1 MRDGSGIAVALLIAA
16 VWVAGCSSHPRVPE
30 EAETQVV
37 VVPDPDHPHVQDHEL
52 HPERDHD
59 REHAVEAATSRD
71 EVPAHMRVPGDDA
84 FSDRLPWYDRER
96 DVETD
101 TAALAEDPFTN
112 RPSTPDPNVVAESI
126 ADSLVPMLGRPVL
139 EPSRFFTPTDV
150 LERLGDRDFVLVDV
164 RPRESYDAA
173 HLPSAIHLDAARFVE
188 AHAEGMPQTFLRD
201 EFGAFDVER
210 YEAILGD
217 AGLAPHHDIC
227 VYGNLHAGSEHP
239 SAAIP
244 AAVLDLLGH
253 ESVSLLTG
261 SVLDYWTAEGYTTSD
276 VPHELPRSVYAAQ
289 PRPNGVW
296 DLEQVFEGLGGSNAL
311 FLDVRSFARYDGE
324 NHGEH
329 RFGGHVPGAVNFAA
343 HELFEPQAPARV
355 CSRDEIAVKL
365 ATKSIVGDK
374 HRVLYGT
381 DPGWASFVYFALRD
395 LGHEDVA
402 IYDAGWSEYGN
413 REDTPIDERTLP
425 PLRN

>member
-1 MRDGSGIAVALLIAA
+1 MRDGSGIILTLLIPAA
-16 VWVAGCSSHPRVPE
+16 LVIGCSSHPRVPE

-37 VVPDPDHPHVQDHEL
+37 VIPEPGHEHEVSPAAENASSPDEASWPARLPD
-52 HPERDHD
+52 
-59 REHAVEAATSRD
+59 
-71 EVPAHMRVPGDDA
+71 DDA
-84 FSDRLPWYDRER
+84 FSNRLPWYDHERE
-96 DVETD
+96 VETD
-101 TAALAEDPFTN
+101 TVALGEDPFTN
-112 RPSTPDPNVVAESI
+112 RPPAPDPGVVAESI
-126 ADSLVPMLGRPVL
+126 ADSLVPMLGRPVV

-164 RPRESYDAA
+164 RSREDYDAA
-173 HLPSAIHLDAARFVE
+173 HLPSAIHLDAARLVE
-188 AHAEGMPQTFLRD
+188 AHAEGMPPMFLRD
-201 EFGAFDVER
+201 ELGALDVER

-227 VYGNLHAGSEHP
+227 VYGNLHAASEHP

-253 ESVSLLTG
+253 QSVSLLTG
-261 SVLDYWTAEGYTTSD
+261 SVLEYWTAEGYTTSD
-276 VPHELPRSVYAAQ
+276 APYELPRTVYASQ
-289 PRPNGVW
+289 PRPNGMW

-311 FLDVRSFARYDGE
+311 FLDVRTFARYDGE

-329 RFGGHVPGAVNFAA
+329 RFGGHVPGAIHFAA
-343 HELFEPQAPARV
+343 RDLFEPQAPAKV

-374 HRVLYGT
+374 HRVLYGA

-402 IYDAGWSEYGN
+402 IYDAGWNEYGN